1 MSGMEPHDGG
11 EDGEF
16 AECLEAAR
24 ALLSGNEDT
33 SDLWE
38 ANDLVNRALACLPQ
52 SAEAWLVKAQIL
64 SALGDDPAALACVEM
79 VLRRHPK
86 TAEAHYWHTAI
97 LADLERW
104 DEALRAVER
113 AFRCAGPDDEWLIED
128 LYYEKGV
135 ILDTMGRPEAAIAT
149 FQAGLLRCP
158 ESALLKA
165 GLEPLHRERVRR
177 RFKVIPGG
185 RA

>member
-1 MSGMEPHDGG
+1 MEPHDGD
-11 EDGEF
+11 DGEF

-38 ANDLVNRALACLPQ
+38 ANDLVNRALACAPQ
-52 SAEAWLVKAQIL
+52 SSDGWLVKAQIQ
-64 SALGDDPAALACVEM
+64 SALGDDVAALACVEM

-86 TAEAHYWHTAI
+86 AAEAHYWQTAI

-104 DEALRAVER
+104 DEALRSVER
-113 AFRCAGPDDEWLIED
+113 AFRCAGPDDEWLLED
-128 LYYEKGV
+128 LYYEKAV

-149 FQAGLLRCP
+149 FQAGLARCP
-158 ESALLKA
+158 ESALLKS
-165 GLEPLHRERVRR
+165 GLEPLHRERTRR